1 MAIKIPEKIKAH
13 PTNSVIEGSDCKKI
27 SAKTIVK
34 GICIEKSNACLRG
47 PNLFKQINKKVSPIM
62 IPITEDRKMAK
73 KMEFS
78 KYNGRH
84 LKKT

>member
-13 PTNSVIEGSDCKKI
+13 PINSVKEGNDCKNI
-27 SAKTIVK
+27 SARIIVK

-47 PNLFKQINKKVSPIM
+47 PNLFKQINKNVSPIM
-62 IPITEDRKMAK
+62 IPITEERKIAK

-78 KYNGRH
+78 KYKGSH
-84 LKKT
+84 FKKT